1 MYSTFKKIEKNIRYS
16 KELDTYYV
24 EFVFS
29 SRLNSKLRS
38 FSTLEEARRYR
49 DAINEEK
56 TLLKI
61 KEDRMKIRES
71 EKKELIENKLKDV
84 YPQNLLEAL
93 KIDEKDINFIFL
105 DEALEKMLEM
115 VKSHKENIYLKI
127 KDYVIG
133 DEKGY
138 WYL

>member
-1 MYSTFKKIEKNIRYS
+1 MYSTFKKIEKNIRSS

-29 SRLNSKLRS
+29 SKLNSKLRS

-61 KEDRMKIRES
+61 K
-71 EKKELIENKLKDV
+71 
-84 YPQNLLEAL
+84 
-93 KIDEKDINFIFL
+93 
-105 DEALEKMLEM
+105 
-115 VKSHKENIYLKI
+115 
-127 KDYVIG
+127 DYVIG